1 MFFQQEPFSS
11 IGLKDALTVIL
22 SAITVVIAILN
33 WRAGRFRIKLK
44 DDLDIL
50 SRYREQFGEN
60 LEDDKR
66 YLCLREKIQKR
77 MNKAYVLRRTDVS
90 DVVSAV
96 AFSLSAVV
104 VWLLTERIGSIWR
117 AGLITI
123 LISAGVAFLYVAF
136 KDRGEERM

>member
-1 MFFQQEPFSS
+1 MFLQQELIPS

-22 SAITVVIAILN
+22 SAITVVIAIFN
-33 WRAGRFRIKLK
+33 WRTGRFRIKLK

-50 SRYREQFGEN
+50 SRYREEFGKN
-60 LEDDKR
+60 LEGDKR
-66 YLCLREKIQKR
+66 YLRLREKIQKR
-77 MNKAYVLRRTDVS
+77 MDKAYVLRRTDVS
-90 DVVSAV
+90 DVVTAV
-96 AFSLSAVV
+96 AFFLSAVV
-104 VWLLTERIGSIWR
+104 TWLLTEGIGSIWR